1 MGLQNSL
8 KQLNF
13 IAQCR
18 RYNLSLW
25 ECPSFLTIVMGLLT
39 IAAMFGTYVV
49 ANYYSDQ
56 PEISALIVIITT
68 MVVFVIGYFIVRAFS
83 YLAEAN
89 QMKAEFISI
98 TTHQLR
104 TPLSSL
110 KWSLNLLMDGKLCEV
125 DKRQKEYLDIMQ
137 ISNERMIKLVN
148 DLLDVSRIE
157 QGRFEMQP
165 QKLSLVDML
174 QSLVLETS
182 PIAQSKKLLLNVEKE
197 NVISQAFA
205 DPDKLRMVAQ
215 NLLDNAIKYSEENG
229 KINIKISQKGKF
241 LKCEVR
247 DSGVGIPASQQA
259 QIFQKFFRSENAKKY
274 QTEGTGLG
282 LFIAKAFVE
291 AAGGKIGF
299 ESQEEKGSIF
309 WFTVPIAK

>member
-1 MGLQNSL
+1 MSIKNTL

-13 IAQCR
+13 VAQCR

-197 NVISQAFA
+197 NVVSQAWA

-247 DSGVGIPASQQA
+247 DSGVGIPTNQQA

-282 LFIAKAFVE
+282 LFIAKAFTE
-291 AAGGKIGF
+291 ATGGKIGF
-299 ESQEEKGSIF
+299 ESKENQGSTF